1 MYVSRYDEER
11 IVKKVRERILR
22 SKPPLLEVIICSKP
36 QFFMAV
42 RISSGWN
49 KVDKK

>member
-36 QFFMAV
+36 SVFHG
-42 RISSGWN
+42 SSN
-49 KVDKK
+49 LLRLE